1 MSRRRTVLLLGTTQT
16 LAWAGSYYLPAVLAA
31 SMARDLGVSVS
42 FVFAA
47 VSAALL
53 LTAVLGQPVGRAVDR
68 RGGRVVLVAS
78 NLVMVAGVLVLA
90 LAQGPATLLAAWALL
105 GLAMG
110 MGLYDPAFAALAR
123 LYGREARGPIT
134 GITLL
139 AGFASTLGWP
149 LTAAMEA
156 WWGWRGACLGWA
168 AIHLLVSLP
177 LNLLLPGAEH
187 RAPDAAR
194 PPPAPAD
201 AKQARDT
208 RRQAWLMAF
217 IFCAGAFSA
226 AALSAHLPGLLLA
239 AGAAPAA
246 AIAAA
251 ALMGPAQVAARAL
264 EATLLR
270 RAHPLLSA
278 KLASIAHPLGA
289 VLLLAVGAP
298 LAAVFVLLHGAG
310 NGVQTIVRGTLPL
323 AVFGPAGYG
332 ARQGMIVAPSR
343 FFGALAPALF
353 GMVVEAGGAQAL
365 WLTVALNLAAF
376 TALFF
381 LRVAPASPEAS
392 R

>member
-1 MSRRRTVLLLGTTQT
+1 MSRRRTVLLLGATQT
-16 LAWAGSYYLPAVLAA
+16 LAWAGSYYLPAILAGGI
-31 SMARDLGVSVS
+31 ARDLGVSTAMV
-42 FVFAA
+42 FVAL
-47 VSAALL
+47 SGALL
-53 LTAVLGQPVGRAVDR
+53 LTAFLGPRVGRAIDE
-68 RGGRVVLVAS
+68 RGGRVVLAAS
-78 NLVMVAGVLVLA
+78 NIVTAAGVVLLA
-90 LAQGPATLLAAWALL
+90 LAEGPLTLFAAWALL
-105 GLAMG
+105 GLAMA
-110 MGLYDPAFAALAR
+110 MGLYDPAFATLAR
-123 LYGREARGPIT
+123 LYGREARSAIT

-139 AGFASTLGWP
+139 AGFASTIGWP

-156 WWGWRGACLGWA
+156 AWGWRGACLGWA

-187 RAPDAAR
+187 RAPDAAKP
-194 PPPAPAD
+194 PPPAAE
-201 AKQARDT
+201 AREARDS

-217 IFCAGAFSA
+217 IFCAGAFTA
-226 AALSAHLPGLLLA
+226 MALSAHLPGLLLA

-289 VLLLAVGAP
+289 VLLLALGAP
-298 LAAVFVLLHGAG
+298 VAALFVLLHGAG

-353 GMVVEAGGAQAL
+353 GVVVEAAGAQAL
-365 WLTVALNLAAF
+365 WLTIALNLAALI
-376 TALFF
+376 ALFF
-381 LRVAPASPEAS
+381 LRVAPASPEAP